1 MADHKLA
8 ASTTQWPSPHV
19 IFALVKRR
27 AQLSGEIEAAHEGLR
42 KIFSESRSPLFRIM
56 LCICLQNW
64 VLSPFFVIPAQAA
77 IGFTQLSFP
86 PCGEGGYPALAG

>member
-42 KIFSESRSPLFRIM
+42 KIFSENRRPLFRIM
-56 LCICLQNW
+56 RSLFACRIGCSLHFSSSRRKP
-64 VLSPFFVIPAQAA
+64 LSDSHI
-77 IGFTQLSFP
+77 
-86 PCGEGGYPALAG
+86 